1 MNVLNFKLLIS
12 IQIGQF
18 RGHGKLSANGG
29 KGHSSGGGGAGQQSS
44 IFNNHLKTKFA
55 RDNTMIIHV
64 QLRCNQSFRFT
75 EVFFIHIFR
84 KENFFLQW

>member
-29 KGHSSGGGGAGQQSS
+29 KGHSSGGGGAGGRIGELIKGKLCRPPYQGYFCQAS
-44 IFNNHLKTKFA
+44 IQMVVVPEKRILITFST
-55 RDNTMIIHV
+55 
-64 QLRCNQSFRFT
+64 
-75 EVFFIHIFR
+75 
-84 KENFFLQW
+84 